1 MTACTFTGVQLC
13 TRMMQFSCIYI
24 ALSLLQ
30 FAVTFADIYSGTVQ
44 SDEFGHIYNSSD
56 IYSGTGQIDELFI
69 VSQSVHVV
77 LILLFIATV
86 YCLCNLM
93 RQFGGVLRDFKLVSR
108 AYAAWVLSVVV
119 IHFSWFLPFTF
130 LPDLLRL
137 FYLFRP
143 FTMLVDLAF
152 FAVLFRS
159 AYLTRQMLEREGEPE
174 GRLYTPLVPSPGPPQ
189 SAPISPVVS
198 HLEMQ

>member
-30 FAVTFADIYSGTVQ
+30 FAVTFYIAA
-44 SDEFGHIYNSSD
+44 
-56 IYSGTGQIDELFI
+56 TGYEEKTGPGPIFW
-69 VSQSVHVV
+69 VSQFINLV

-93 RQFGGVLRDFKLVSR
+93 RQFGGVLRDVKLVRR
-108 AYAAWVLSVVV
+108 AGAAWMLSVVV
-119 IHFSWFLPFTF
+119 MHFAELLSLVLGLDAVTF
-130 LPDLLRL
+130 LLLLLRL
-137 FYLFRP
+137 IRP
-143 FTMLVDLAF
+143 FVSLVNSAF

-174 GRLYTPLVPSPGPPQ
+174 GRLYTLYTPLVPSPGPPQ

>member
-30 FAVTFADIYSGTVQ
+30 FAVTFYIAA
-44 SDEFGHIYNSSD
+44 
-56 IYSGTGQIDELFI
+56 TGYEEKTGPGPIFW
-69 VSQSVHVV
+69 VSQFINLV

>member
-30 FAVTFADIYSGTVQ
+30 FAVTFYIAA
-44 SDEFGHIYNSSD
+44 
-56 IYSGTGQIDELFI
+56 TGYEEKTGPGPIFW
-69 VSQSVHVV
+69 VSQFINLV

-119 IHFSWFLPFTF
+119 IHSTWFLPFTF
-130 LPDLLRL
+130 LQDLLRL

-198 HLEMQ
+198 QVEMQ

>member
-69 VSQSVHVV
+69 VSQSVNVV
-77 LILLFIATV
+77 LFFLFVATV

-93 RQFGGVLRDFKLVSR
+93 RQFGGVLRDVKLVRR
-108 AYAAWVLSVVV
+108 AGAAWMLSVVV
-119 IHFSWFLPFTF
+119 MHFAELLSLVLGLDAVTF
-130 LPDLLRL
+130 LLLLLRL
-137 FYLFRP
+137 IRP
-143 FTMLVDLAF
+143 FVSLVNSAF

-174 GRLYTPLVPSPGPPQ
+174 GMLYTP
-189 SAPISPVVS
+189 
-198 HLEMQ
+198 

>member
-30 FAVTFADIYSGTVQ
+30 FAVTFADIFRQ
-44 SDEFGHIYNSSD
+44 SDEV
-56 IYSGTGQIDELFI
+56 DELFI
-69 VSQSVHVV
+69 VSQSVNVV

-93 RQFGGVLRDFKLVSR
+93 RQFGDVLRDVKLVRR

-119 IHFSWFLPFTF
+119 MHFATF
-130 LPDLLRL
+130 LATFLSFATFFATFLR
-137 FYLFRP
+137 FFRL
-143 FTMLVDLAF
+143 FTMLVGPLLNSAF

-174 GRLYTPLVPSPGPPQ
+174 GTLYTPLVPSPGPPQ
-189 SAPISPVVS
+189 SAPVSPIVS